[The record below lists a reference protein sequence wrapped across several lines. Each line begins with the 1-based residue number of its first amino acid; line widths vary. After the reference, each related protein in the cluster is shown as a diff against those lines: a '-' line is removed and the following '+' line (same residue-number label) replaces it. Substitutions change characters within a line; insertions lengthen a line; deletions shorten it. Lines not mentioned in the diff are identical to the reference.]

1 MSSKVIR
8 LSRVQEK
15 TREERKVINMP
26 NLFTNLL
33 RAYRQRQDE
42 LKQRKVN
49 ALYQAAYIYY
59 FDYFQMKE
67 MLRER
72 SEIEIPEFLKTEQI
86 KKAAQERASEEVM
99 KVIKENRINKCFKH
113 LKQYQKEQEKLRAAA
128 LENIRG

>member
-33 RAYRQRQDE
+33 NAYRQKQDE
-42 LKQRKVN
+42 IKQRKVN
-49 ALYQAAYIYY
+49 ALYKAAYIYY

-67 MLRER
+67 TLKER
-72 SEIEIPEFLKTEQI
+72 SEIEIPEFLRIEQI
-86 KKAAQERASEEVM
+86 RKAAQERASEEVM
-99 KVIKENRINKCFKH
+99 RVVNENRINKCFKH
-113 LKQYQKEQEKLRAAA
+113 LKQYQKEQAKLRAAA
-128 LENIRG
+128 LKNIRG